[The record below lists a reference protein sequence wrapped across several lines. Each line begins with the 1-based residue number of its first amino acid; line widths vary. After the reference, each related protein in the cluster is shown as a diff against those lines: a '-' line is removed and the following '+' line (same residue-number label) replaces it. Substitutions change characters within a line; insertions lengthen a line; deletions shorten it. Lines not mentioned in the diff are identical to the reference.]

1 MVGPPSQL
9 TLRAQDGGHRDL
21 GVTLGR
27 RRVPSGSDLL
37 PGTPPAASLQVP
49 AGTMSRR
56 QALCPGI
63 TQEEVL
69 FQHQDAGWGVPEPP
83 PSGTLYKYIGEGQG
97 QEWGGGRWEGRPLLR
112 P

>member
-83 PSGTLYKYIGEGQG
+83 PQG
-97 QEWGGGRWEGRPLLR
+97 PSTNT
-112 P
+112 